1 MWFRMGTMELVSWH
15 IGWIEQAEDLLLDF
29 LDGIADLDHA
39 SDGAWNVSHHIQE
52 GTLSVD
58 LHNLL
63 VESSC

>member
-1 MWFRMGTMELVSWH
+1 MQLVSWH